1 MGHRYLALYTTYAL
15 SYLDKKMGA
24 EKESVFRMSNS
35 KCEKIPFPTPPISR
49 RAGGPQP
56 DHGAPRVLCSTRN
69 GVWDVMMFR
78 KYKEEEK

>member
-24 EKESVFRMSNS
+24 EKESVFRISNS
-35 KCEKIPFPTPPISR
+35 KREKIPFPTTPISR

-56 DHGAPRVLCSTRN
+56 YQGTPRVLCGTWN

-78 KYKEEEK
+78 KYKEEGK